1 MHTIDFNL
9 WLMTFW
15 PIIGLVVTLFF
26 LYLIYRAIV
35 WLIRKCGREELA
47 KTEKMP
53 KTFDVSK
60 LK

>member
-15 PIIGLVVTLFF
+15 PIIGLVLSIFF

-35 WLIRKCGREELA
+35 WLIRKCIREELA
-47 KTEKMP
+47 KTEKNAQ
-53 KTFDVSK
+53 KS
-60 LK
+60 